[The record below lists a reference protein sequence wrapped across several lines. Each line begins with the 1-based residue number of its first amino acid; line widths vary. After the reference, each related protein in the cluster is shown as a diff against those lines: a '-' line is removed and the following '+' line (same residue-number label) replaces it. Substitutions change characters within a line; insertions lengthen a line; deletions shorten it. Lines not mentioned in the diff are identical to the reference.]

1 MPTNVDKKAKT
12 EIQEDS
18 LIDVGTNTS
27 DKSVDVELPEK
38 DVKEVEE
45 KETKDVSVKNKEESE
60 KVEVEEDK
68 KEDKEG
74 EHEVYSKNVQER
86 INKLTKSRRESE
98 RREQAATH
106 YARSV
111 RKENDELKARMTH
124 VDEGYLNEFSERVK
138 SQTNAVKSE
147 LRAAR
152 EAGDLNKEVEVQQK
166 LAKLAIDS
174 ERIRATQEQGVGD
187 VSQTT
192 DKSEI
197 AKKSAQISGE
207 QPRPRPVD
215 PKAESWAKKNTWFG
229 QNKPQTYAAFGIHTD
244 LVEEGFD
251 PTSDLYYTEVDKRLK
266 NLFPASLEKDGTTG
280 SNQPVQT
287 VASANRSAKTGRKTV
302 RLTPSQVAIAKK
314 LGVPLKEYAKHVKEG
329 I

>member
-12 EIQEDS
+12 EIQDDS
-18 LIDVGTNTS
+18 LIDVGTSTS

-45 KETKDVSVKNKEESE
+45 TETKDVSVKNKEESE
-60 KVEVEEDK
+60 KVEVKEED
-68 KEDKEG
+68 
-74 EHEVYSKNVQER
+74 EHEVYSKNVQDR

-106 YARSV
+106 YAKSV
-111 RKENDELKARMTH
+111 RRENDDLKARMTH
-124 VDEGYLNEFSERVK
+124 VDEGYLSEFSERVK
-138 SQTNAVKSE
+138 SQVNAVKSE

-152 EAGDLNKEVEVQQK
+152 EAGDINKEVEVQQK

-174 ERIRATQEQGVGD
+174 ERIRATQERGVGD
-187 VSQTT
+187 VSQRT
-192 DKSEI
+192 DKNEI
-197 AKKSAQISGE
+197 AKQSAQISGE
-207 QPRPRPVD
+207 QPRPVD

-229 QNKPQTYAAFGIHTD
+229 QEKPQTYAAFGIHTD

-266 NLFPASLEKDGTTG
+266 NLFSTSFEKDGTTG
-280 SNQPVQT
+280 GTQPVQT

-314 LGVPLKEYAKHVKEG
+314 LGVPLNEYAKHVKEG

>member
-12 EIQEDS
+12 ETQEES
-18 LIDVGTNTS
+18 LIDLGTSTS

-38 DVKEVEE
+38 DVKEVKEVEE
-45 KETKDVSVKNKEESE
+45 AKDASVKDKEESE
-60 KVEVEEDK
+60 KEEV
-68 KEDKEG
+68 KEG

-98 RREQAATH
+98 RREQAATN

-138 SQTNAVKSE
+138 SQTNSVKSE

-152 EAGDLNKEVEVQQK
+152 EAGDLNKEVEAQQK

-187 VSQTT
+187 VSQAT
-192 DKSEI
+192 DKNEI
-197 AKKSAQISGE
+197 AKQSAQISGGQP
-207 QPRPRPVD
+207 QPRPID

-280 SNQPVQT
+280 GNQPVQT

>member
-60 KVEVEEDK
+60 KVEDK
-68 KEDKEG
+68 VEDKEG

-187 VSQTT
+187 VSQAT

-197 AKKSAQISGE
+197 AKQSAQISGGQP
-207 QPRPRPVD
+207 QPRTVD
-215 PKAESWAKKNTWFG
+215 PKAESWAKKNTWI
-229 QNKPQTYAAFGIHTD
+229 GIW
-244 LVEEGFD
+244 
-251 PTSDLYYTEVDKRLK
+251 
-266 NLFPASLEKDGTTG
+266 
-280 SNQPVQT
+280 
-287 VASANRSAKTGRKTV
+287 
-302 RLTPSQVAIAKK
+302 KK
-314 LGVPLKEYAKHVKEG
+314 